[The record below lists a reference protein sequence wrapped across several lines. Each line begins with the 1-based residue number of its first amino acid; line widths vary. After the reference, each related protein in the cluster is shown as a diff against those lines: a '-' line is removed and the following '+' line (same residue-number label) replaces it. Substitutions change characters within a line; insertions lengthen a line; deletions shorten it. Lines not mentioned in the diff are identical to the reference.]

1 MYGQVHYNRALYKR
15 NPEPGHRYKQI
26 AVIELA
32 QFALFIY
39 EGDVIQSIEAFA
51 SESTD
56 ALVMFHPNQHE
67 AVTDAEEEFQQSL
80 QDGWVLYDAITQ

>member
-1 MYGQVHYNRALYKR
+1 MYGQVHYSRALYKR

-32 QFALFIY
+32 QFTLFLY
-39 EGDVIQSIEAFA
+39 EGDVLQSTEAFV

-56 ALVMFHPNQHE
+56 ALVQFHETQQE
-67 AVTDAEEEFQQSL
+67 ALTDAEGELRQSL
-80 QDGWVLYDAITQ
+80 QDGWVLYESDVN